1 MRNEPACNVTRAP
14 APRRGAWLA
23 PLLGAALLLGFAP
36 VQGGAQETQRRYQVE
51 VVIFAQPSGTSVEL
65 PPLQEAPESEP
76 DAGPAPAPEAE
87 MMPDPGVPAA
97 LAEMDPILPVGV
109 ASPAAPRQLDAVARR
124 LNTGGYRLVWH
135 QAWVQPALGRE
146 GLDLATLAA
155 LGQGPATPAL
165 SGTIRLSAGRFLHLG
180 MAIELESE
188 HGLEA
193 TLQQERRV
201 RLGDEHYFDHP
212 HIGIIAVVNRYEPDG
227 AQSAP

>member
-23 PLLGAALLLGFAP
+23 PLLGATLLLGFAP
-36 VQGGAQETQRRYQVE
+36 VPGGAQEAQRRYQVE
-51 VVIFAQPSGTSVEL
+51 VVIFAQPAGTSVEL
-65 PPLQEAPESEP
+65 PPLREAPATEPEPRPGAASEP
-76 DAGPAPAPEAE
+76 EMLPA
-87 MMPDPGVPAA
+87 PGVPTE
-97 LAEMDPILPVGV
+97 LAEMGPILPIGV
-109 ASPAAPRQLDAVARR
+109 SSSAAPRQLDAVARR
-124 LNTGGYRLVWH
+124 LNTGGYRLLWH

-155 LGQGPATPAL
+155 LGQGQAAPEL

-212 HIGIIAVVNRYEPDG
+212 HIGIIAVINRYEPDG
-227 AQSAP
+227 DQSAP